1 LIISDLKLNFLAIL
15 GNKIMISS
23 MTGFGRAVTDTDAGQ
38 LSASIRSVNS
48 RYLDVKIR
56 GLNLEPEVEKSIRDL
71 MTKSLIRGT
80 VQITFELGNNSA
92 SNKNLTFNKD
102 RFEALDNILKTI
114 AKNYGRELNM
124 GDLMHAS
131 DLIADGKNEMLDPDK
146 IINVTKEALIQVL
159 DMRQAEGCQ
168 IQEDLLRRLN
178 VLKTGLRELEKMN
191 VSFADERKEKL
202 ESRLQKLLGNHELDE
217 TRLAQEVALLA
228 ERADVTEETVRLK
241 SHYDQMDNILTAEG
255 AVGKRFIFLLQEI
268 TREVN
273 TVGSKNGS
281 IDVVNQVIAMKGELE
296 KMREQAQ
303 NIL

>member
-1 LIISDLKLNFLAIL
+1 
-15 GNKIMISS
+15 MISS

-56 GLNLEPEVEKSIRDL
+56 GLNLEPEVEKSIRGL

-80 VQITFELGNNSA
+80 VQITFELGNNST
-92 SNKNLTFNKD
+92 SSKNLTFNKD

-131 DLIADGKNEMLDPDK
+131 DLIADGKNELLDSD
-146 IINVTKEALIQVL
+146 IITNVTKEALIQVL
-159 DMRQAEGCQ
+159 DMRQAEGGQ
-168 IQEDLLRRLN
+168 IQEDLLRRLK

-241 SHYDQMDNILTAEG
+241 SHYDQMDKILTAEG

-281 IDVVNQVIAMKGELE
+281 IDVVNQVIAMKDELE